1 MANRLSNIINEETT
15 LQIFL
20 KSVSRSGMRRT
31 FDIFVIRNE
40 NGDKPWLDNIGEEV
54 AELTHYSQ
62 KPKSTEIVAHGVGMN
77 YAGDIAQQL
86 GVALFGKP
94 LRYAVFA

>member
-31 FDIFVIRNE
+31 FDVFVIRNE
-40 NGDKPWLDNIGEEV
+40 GGQQWLDNIGEEV
-54 AELTHYSQ
+54 AELTHYRQ

-94 LRYAVFA
+94 LRYAIFA